1 MVSTHDIPQDA
12 GRSWWLRDAL
22 AVDAGE
28 PSPPLDGDT
37 TADVVIL
44 GGGYT
49 GMWTAWFLKER
60 DPGLDVVLL
69 EQDICGGGAS
79 GRNGGFVNS
88 WWSGFAELCRRFG
101 DDRALALCDAGEES
115 VRGIGRFLDDH
126 GIDAWFRPDGDLGVA
141 SSEQQI
147 GHWADTV
154 MAAERVGRPGLFEAL
169 TREETRARVNSPR
182 MHGGIY
188 TPNGATVQP
197 ARLARGLRRVL
208 LELGIRIHERTTV
221 TRFGAGSP
229 LGRSKRG
236 LR

>member
-1 MVSTHDIPQDA
+1 MVSTHDSPQDA
-12 GRSWWLRDAL
+12 GRSWWVRDAL

-88 WWSGFAELCRRFG
+88 WWSGFAELCRR
-101 DDRALALCDAGEES
+101 
-115 VRGIGRFLDDH
+115 VRDE
-126 GIDAWFRPDGDLGVA
+126 PGVA
-141 SSEQQI
+141 
-147 GHWADTV
+147 
-154 MAAERVGRPGLFEAL
+154 P
-169 TREETRARVNSPR
+169 
-182 MHGGIY
+182 
-188 TPNGATVQP
+188 
-197 ARLARGLRRVL
+197 
-208 LELGIRIHERTTV
+208 
-221 TRFGAGSP
+221 
-229 LGRSKRG
+229 
-236 LR
+236 